1 MKILVIEDDR
11 ATAEWIAAGLTETG
25 HTVDRAETGRDGLFL
40 AGNEPYDA
48 IIADRMLPGMDGI
61 GIVRT
66 LRSTGVS
73 TPILMLTA
81 LSELDHRVEG
91 LEAGADDYLAKPF
104 SFRELRARLSA
115 IVRRG
120 ERAVPDQV
128 LRAAGIELD
137 PASRC
142 VRSGRERVPLRPTEF
157 RILDVLMRHAGT
169 VVTRDMLLQ
178 RVWDYHFDPMTNVI
192 DPHITRLR
200 RKLEAGGI
208 AAQLRNVRGV
218 GFILEAAAPQL
229 A

>member
-11 ATAEWIAAGLTETG
+11 ATAAWIAAGLAESG
-25 HTVDRAETGRDGLFL
+25 HTVDHAETGRDGLFL
-40 AGNEPYDA
+40 AGSEPYDA

-66 LRSTGVS
+66 LRSTGVT

-81 LSELDHRVEG
+81 LGELDHRIEG

-120 ERAVPDQV
+120 ERSVPDQTF
-128 LRAAGIELD
+128 RAAGLELD
-137 PASRC
+137 PANRS
-142 VRSGRERVPLRPTEF
+142 VRSGPHRVALRPTEF
-157 RILDVLMRHAGT
+157 RILDVLMRHAGS

-178 RVWDYHFDPMTNVI
+178 RVWNYHFDPTTNVV

-200 RKLEAGGI
+200 RKLETGGI
-208 AAQLRNVRGV
+208 AVHLRNVRGL
-218 GFILEAAAPQL
+218 GFLLEAAASPL